1 MMVPAPARL
10 EFGTAMAA
18 VADLDRALRAA
29 GGKDAGAGS
38 DVGSGAG
45 SGVGVDLSTLTH
57 FDSSALAVLLEL
69 WRRFGAASGR
79 FAVVNPPPAFQA
91 LAEVYGVAALLFG
104 PSVPAQA
111 SSRP

>member
-1 MMVPAPARL
+1 MVPSPARL

-29 GGKDAGAGS
+29 GGKDAGAGP
-38 DVGSGAG
+38 DVG

-104 PSVPAQA
+104 PSAPAQVSAQA
-111 SSRP
+111 S